1 MAEVRSRAYRFGDFQ
16 LDVSAYE
23 LRRHGSAVRV
33 ERRPMDLLIMLVER
47 RGELVTRD
55 EIVDRLWGPDVF
67 IDVDASVN
75 TVIRKIRRALRD
87 DADDARFIQTVQG
100 KGYRF
105 IAAVESTGVTA
116 VLAVLPFQNLLGSAD
131 LEYIADGL
139 TEETI
144 ASLGRIDPERLSV
157 IGRTSSMM
165 YRSTVKP
172 IADIAREL
180 GTDYLLEG
188 SIRGNDR
195 RYRVTATLIRARDQV
210 QVWADTYDRESEN
223 MLGVQ
228 VEIGRAI
235 AEQTHLQLSAARA
248 TTIARRQTQ
257 NPQAYDLYLRGR
269 YYWNQLTPATVAR
282 GLDCYLQATALDPD
296 YALAWAGIA
305 DTYSSRPFNSDT
317 RPSDVVDHA
326 RTAAYRALAVG
337 ENVAEAHTSAAFVQ
351 FVFDWDWRAAEANC
365 RKAVA
370 LDPNYGQGYW
380 MLAHMLS
387 QQGRHQDTLALIRRA
402 CELDP
407 LNAMTHS
414 MSSQVAFQARDF
426 DAAVDHARQALLVEP
441 DFWIAFVQQG
451 QAFEQIGMM
460 DESIESLAEA
470 LRLSK
475 GNATPESIT
484 GYILARSGRPR
495 KAEDVVAS
503 LQRLSEERYVPP
515 YAIALV
521 YTGLNDATR
530 VFNWL
535 NKAVEVRDPHL
546 IYITV
551 DPKWDAFRKDP
562 RFAALL
568 KRCGFVH
575 QHSC

>member
-33 ERRPMDLLIMLVER
+33 ERRPMELLIMLVER

-460 DESIESLAEA
+460 DESIESRLETLLLA
-470 LRLSK
+470 LK
-475 GNATPESIT
+475 PESEN
-484 GYILARSGRPR
+484 P
-495 KAEDVVAS
+495 
-503 LQRLSEERYVPP
+503 
-515 YAIALV
+515 
-521 YTGLNDATR
+521 
-530 VFNWL
+530 
-535 NKAVEVRDPHL
+535 
-546 IYITV
+546 
-551 DPKWDAFRKDP
+551 
-562 RFAALL
+562 
-568 KRCGFVH
+568 
-575 QHSC
+575 